1 VSADEIRPDQVK
13 LDQIRKWPKPST
25 GSELASFLGL
35 CNYYRDL
42 VPSFA
47 HTSDLLYQSSRKRY
61 IEWTSALKSAFE
73 ELKTK
78 LLERPIV
85 RLPDPQLSFIL
96 ETDAST
102 VAVGA
107 VLKQKFL
114 DTNLEHPVAFFSR
127 ALSGSERNYS
137 VYELEMYAVV
147 RAVEHFRIYLLGAPF
162 HLRTDHAALV
172 NLLKRDLPP
181 TTRVQKWILRLSEY
195 VFTIEYQRGKE
206 NIIADVLSRLPFA
219 SGVET
224 ANSDSTLQP
233 DEDDAAGPSLHSIEV
248 LDSDLEDDEELEDFD
263 DFSGVLGNGIP
274 EGGSSRQSSSDPNPE
289 VVNLDVNDVTGE
301 PIEPEEQLVIYLL
314 ISRKGSTLKDF
325 KVSTIESIIK
335 T

>member
-1 VSADEIRPDQVK
+1 M
-13 LDQIRKWPKPST
+13 
-25 GSELASFLGL
+25 
-35 CNYYRDL
+35 
-42 VPSFA
+42 PSFA

-61 IEWTSALKSAFE
+61 IEWTSALESAFE

-78 LLERPIV
+78 LFERPIV

-147 RAVEHFRIYLLGAPF
+147 RAVEHLRIYLLDVPC

-206 NIIADVLSRLPFA
+206 NIIADVLSRLPFV

-248 LDSDLEDDEELEDFD
+248 LDSDPENDEELEDFD
-263 DFSGVLGNGIP
+263 DFSGVLGNLIR
-274 EGGSSRQSSSDPNPE
+274 EGGSTRLCALDQTSSALNFS
-289 VVNLDVNDVTGE
+289 
-301 PIEPEEQLVIYLL
+301 
-314 ISRKGSTLKDF
+314 S
-325 KVSTIESIIK
+325 
-335 T
+335 